1 LIEGKEGLVKP
12 ICRSRIALQLLGLI
26 LGLHVAHSQSLE
38 QLLLPEEVVISGNV
52 VNTAGE
58 PIGKAYVEHAS
69 TFFRRGAIVYVHDV
83 REIGYATDDFGRFS
97 IRTRSPFLV
106 FMKPGY
112 ISRRIRID
120 QSGHLR
126 VTLDPA
132 TPKFSFCPETTKCE
146 SAGFFCF
153 PQIEG
158 IVATPVRLD
167 VDYLAR
173 AFNLDRPGAG
183 LGIWHGHGPMWGDG
197 RPINTAWNSI
207 EYDESV
213 FNSPY
218 PYLVDAR
225 GKTPDGKLWR
235 YLGTV
240 NESAEYRGVDSA
252 DASKLDQVLDG
263 MCVFQSDPLPP
274 EFRRSPYQ
282 ESVQ

>member
-1 LIEGKEGLVKP
+1 MSDSLLLAEEVSISGVVVNSAGDSIGRAFIE
-12 ICRSRIALQLLGLI
+12 
-26 LGLHVAHSQSLE
+26 HVAILDR
-38 QLLLPEEVVISGNV
+38 SGVWREGHNV
-52 VNTAGE
+52 RQV
-58 PIGKAYVEHAS
+58 
-69 TFFRRGAIVYVHDV
+69 
-83 REIGYATDDFGRFS
+83 GYATDDLGRFS
-97 IRTRSPFLV
+97 IRTRAPFLV

-112 ISRRIRID
+112 RSRRIRID
-120 QSGHLR
+120 QSGDLK
-126 VTLDPA
+126 VALEPA
-132 TPKFSFCPETTKCE
+132 SPKFSFCPETTKCD

-158 IVATPVRLD
+158 IKATPVGLD
-167 VDYLAR
+167 VDYLVR
-173 AFNLDRPGAG
+173 SFFIDRPGSG
-183 LGIWHGHGPMWGDG
+183 PGIFHGHGPMWGDG
-197 RPINTAWNSI
+197 RPINKVWNSI

-213 FNSPY
+213 FDSPY

-240 NESAEYRGVDSA
+240 GESAEYSVVDPA

-282 ESVQ
+282 DSISP